1 MLFPDPQKRLEK
13 MIRRWT
19 ERDVMEGLET
29 RRGIHLT
36 GARQSGKTTLAESL
50 VIPGAKHYTLD
61 DDTARAA
68 AFSDPMG
75 FVERQSGQTLV
86 IDEVQKA
93 PPLLNAIKQRLDHD
107 NSRGQYLL
115 TGSSNLRFS
124 KAIKDSLAG
133 RLGTVRLRTLALGEI
148 LGGEPAFL
156 PGAFDGKFDMK
167 GRTPLSKRDV
177 LRLAFEGGYPEPR
190 EFPVKARI
198 KWYASYLDDLLE
210 KDIRDITEIRKVEV
224 LRQMA
229 FWLAAHSARFFSM
242 EELGAK
248 AGVMKPTAESYLAAL
263 RALYL
268 FDQVPAWSK
277 SDYDRLGKRPKWM
290 ASDSGLVANLL
301 RWNEEDT
308 YLDPQRSGPLVE
320 TWVYQQLATQ
330 IDLLGGYEISHYRDS
345 DKREI
350 DFLVERDD
358 GAILGI
364 EVKAGQA
371 LSEGDFRHLRWFS
384 EKLACGS
391 FTGIVLYT
399 GSDLLKF
406 GDRFFAVPMACL
418 G

>member
-1 MLFPDPQKRLEK
+1 

-19 ERDVMEGLET
+19 EREVMEGLET

-36 GARQSGKTTLAESL
+36 GARQAGKTTLAEVL
-50 VIPGAKHYTLD
+50 PIPLAKHYTLD
-61 DDTARAA
+61 DDAARAA
-68 AFSDPMG
+68 AFSDPFG
-75 FVERQSGQTLV
+75 FVERQAGQTLV

-133 RLGTVRLRTLALGEI
+133 RLGSVRLRTLALGEI
-148 LGGEPAFL
+148 RGGKPAFFSQ
-156 PGAFDGKFDMK
+156 AFKGVFHSVGKA
-167 GRTPLSKRDV
+167 PLSKRDV
-177 LRLAFEGGYPEPR
+177 IRLAFEGGYPEPR
-190 EFPVKARI
+190 EFGPKARQ
-198 KWYASYLDDLLE
+198 KWYANYLDDLLE

-229 FWLAAHSARFFSM
+229 LWLAAHSARFFSL
-242 EELGAK
+242 EELGAR
-248 AGVMKPTAESYLAAL
+248 AGVMKPTAENYLAAL

-290 ASDSGLVANLL
+290 AADAGLVANLL
-301 RWNEEDT
+301 RWNEEGV

-330 IDLLGGYEISHYRDS
+330 VDFLGGYEISHYRDS

-364 EVKAGQA
+364 EVKSGGA
-371 LSEGDFRHLRWFS
+371 LVEGDFRHLKWFS
-384 EKLACGS
+384 EKLARS
-391 FTGIVLYT
+391 AFTGIVLYT
-399 GSDLLKF
+399 GSDILKF
-406 GDRFFAVPMACL
+406 GNRFFAVPMSCL